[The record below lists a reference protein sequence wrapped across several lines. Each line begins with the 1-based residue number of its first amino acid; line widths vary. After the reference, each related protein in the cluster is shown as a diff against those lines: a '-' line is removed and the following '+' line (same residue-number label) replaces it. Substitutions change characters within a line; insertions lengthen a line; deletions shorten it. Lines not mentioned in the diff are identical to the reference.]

1 MKINKFEDLDI
12 WKLSLVITK
21 EIYDLSSQPGFSKDF
36 ELKNQ
41 IRRAVISISSNIVE
55 GFERNN
61 NNEFIRF
68 LKISKGSCGEVKNQ
82 LYIALTIKYM
92 GQAEFDNIN
101 NKIDN
106 LLNQIGKFITY
117 LIDKRRKGEFIN
129 KNPLTR

>member
-82 LYIALTIKYM
+82 LYIALTIMYM
-92 GQAEFDNIN
+92 GHAEFDNIN